1 MCLDIEWIFKLFA
14 EVWDVLKSFCC
25 YLPCILL
32 WAFRSLY
39 SCAYHIYGTIYTR
52 KSSHKVGR
60 KYDHVKWETC
70 QIIHRRDVVFE
81 TKDIS
86 YVVYGGCFIFP
97 MNFFL
102 FFLFSCRTAWTDTI
116 SVYWLNSQRLKYI
129 LIKIDVFWNVY
140 PWTSERMFDQ
150 CFSNVLCLTII

>member
-39 SCAYHIYGTIYTR
+39 SCAYHIYVQYE
-52 KSSHKVGR
+52 KSSDKVGR

-70 QIIHRRDVVFE
+70 QIIHRRDFVFV
-81 TKDIS
+81 KND
-86 YVVYGGCFIFP
+86 
-97 MNFFL
+97 
-102 FFLFSCRTAWTDTI
+102 
-116 SVYWLNSQRLKYI
+116 NS
-129 LIKIDVFWNVY
+129 
-140 PWTSERMFDQ
+140 
-150 CFSNVLCLTII
+150 